1 MVAVPARAP
10 RAGLPPEA
18 PLSWFGA
25 TLWRYAPLYAELVLG
40 ALCLRLFGLV
50 EPFVLQVAIDRVLP
64 FQREATL
71 VVVVALFAA
80 AGLLQV
86 GFSVIS
92 GYLGLLFGPASR
104 RSATAT

>member
-1 MVAVPARAP
+1 MVAISQSAP
-10 RAGLPPEA
+10 RAGQPPEV

-25 TLWRYAPLYAELVLG
+25 TLWRYAPLYAELVL
-40 ALCLRLFGLV
+40 ALCLRLLGLV
-50 EPFVLQVAIDRVLP
+50 EPFVFPVVIDRALP

-71 VVVVALFAA
+71 VLVVALFAA
-80 AGLLQV
+80 ASLFQV

-92 GYLGLLFGPASR
+92 GYLGLLVGTASR